1 MYLNIKSIGWA
12 LKSETDNN
20 GLSSLTKHL
29 SKVFENHVDAEIN
42 DYKGLPPLE
51 LFDRQRKQ
59 WISDKILKWL
69 LAKENPDPNTK
80 ILAICNFDAYTDG
93 LNFVL
98 GEAHTKGGVA
108 AIYLPR
114 LEEEFY
120 GQKKDN
126 KIFYKRVIKE
136 SVHEL
141 GHSFG
146 LKHCENRRC
155 IMHFSNSIED
165 TDIKEDVLCKN
176 CNYIFRNLYMHSND
190 CF

>member
-1 MYLNIKSIGWA
+1 MYIKLKSIGWA

-29 SKVFENHVDAEIN
+29 SKVFENNVDVEIN

-51 LFDRQRKQ
+51 LFDNQRKK
-59 WISDKILKWL
+59 WISDDILGWL
-69 LAKENPDPNTK
+69 MSKENPDINTK
-80 ILAICNFDAYTDG
+80 ILAMCDFDAYSDG

-120 GQKKDN
+120 GRKKDN

-141 GHSFG
+141 GHAFG

-155 IMHFSNSIED
+155 VMHFSNSIED

-176 CNYIFRNLYMHSND
+176 CKNILESKTSI
-190 CF
+190 